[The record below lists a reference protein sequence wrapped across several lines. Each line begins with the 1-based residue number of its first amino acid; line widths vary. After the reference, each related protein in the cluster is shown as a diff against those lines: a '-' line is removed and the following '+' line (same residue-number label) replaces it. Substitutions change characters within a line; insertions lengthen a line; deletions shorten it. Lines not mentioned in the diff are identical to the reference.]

1 MNKSVATFFYY
12 CVIVGRFL
20 KNSFEDPSVEK
31 VLDHSWTTGAQMAG
45 HWYER
50 KWDVEKIT
58 DSDWLHDVNVCVI
71 K

>member
-1 MNKSVATFFYY
+1 MK
-12 CVIVGRFL
+12 
-20 KNSFEDPSVEK
+20 K

-45 HWYER
+45 LLHEW

-58 DSDWLHDVNVCVI
+58 DLDRLHDVNVCVI

>member
-45 HWYER
+45 H
-50 KWDVEKIT
+50 
-58 DSDWLHDVNVCVI
+58 
-71 K
+71 